1 MEVTEQMLQIIGQ
14 STPGDFAVYK
24 IQNGKLKTLLVSNDL
39 PRLSGHTPEEYE
51 ALMQD
56 DAGAIV
62 LTEDKPMVAA
72 DLLRLQQG
80 LTSCDLT
87 YRILHKVTGFTWMH
101 ARARVIGSQAGCPV
115 VLVLFLDT
123 SVIKETQEELRRT
136 SVMYEAA
143 ASTAR
148 FIIWEY
154 DTKTHRVTLQES
166 PFTRIFCKQVGISPV
181 IENAPAT
188 LAAYVFDSDRPRF
201 LKMYRDIEAGAPK
214 VSCSFWFRLNSQTAP
229 RFHQV
234 TMMTVFDDKGRPA
247 SVYGVGM
254 DMTAQQQEKEN
265 YTHMYRQLV
274 DTGLDSIGSFHLNL
288 TKNWCGH
295 GQSKYPSVL
304 KLEAEGTV
312 DGFFKAIASHI
323 PDEAKAKEFA
333 AKYTCQKALEAF
345 HQGQNHL
352 EEEFL
357 VRLSSG
363 DLQWTKAY
371 INLVQNP
378 STGDIEDVTNST
390 NITVRKKSEAVIEL
404 ITREKFDFIGIL
416 NLEQHTFEYINIQ
429 IAVPN
434 GKLHHKENSET
445 ARQYIRPLSPDQ
457 KSLEHFDQCTALPNI
472 KAHMQEQDGYTFTYQ
487 LLQPEGLII
496 KQIQYSWFDRIS
508 GEVLVAQSDITTST
522 RQEQNRLRQT
532 QAALKAA
539 EQANRAKT
547 DFVSR
552 ISHDIRTPLSAISNM
567 TEFALEDLND
577 QAKLKN
583 DLLKIRT
590 SNEFLLSLINDI
602 LDISKIDSG
611 KVEFNPE
618 PYPYQEYITRIKNMF
633 EPLCAQK
640 NIKFIIMPRLQ
651 TVGTMLAD
659 KIRINQITLNLISNA
674 IKYTPPG
681 GTVTYIS
688 HSRNL
693 PEDRMLFSF
702 EIKDNGI
709 GMSEAFLKVMFE
721 PFTQEHNNPRRPQG
735 LTGTGL
741 GLSIVKH
748 VVDQM
753 GGTLTV
759 KSKLGQGTSVICAI
773 PFPNA
778 DLLSKAAASTP
789 VQLPDTATAAS
800 SLHGRVLLVEDNKIN
815 TEIAQRILTSFGLSL
830 TPAANGLEAV
840 EFFKNS
846 PPGTFG
852 CILMDIQMPFL
863 NGYEATAAIR
873 ALRRADAK
881 TIPILAMTADAFA
894 EAVNQSRQAGMNEHV
909 TKPLNPAHLRQVLSK
924 YLG

>member
-1 MEVTEQMLQIIGQ
+1 
-14 STPGDFAVYK
+14 
-24 IQNGKLKTLLVSNDL
+24 
-39 PRLSGHTPEEYE
+39 
-51 ALMQD
+51 
-56 DAGAIV
+56 
-62 LTEDKPMVAA
+62 
-72 DLLRLQQG
+72 
-80 LTSCDLT
+80 
-87 YRILHKVTGFTWMH
+87 
-101 ARARVIGSQAGCPV
+101 
-115 VLVLFLDT
+115 
-123 SVIKETQEELRRT
+123 
-136 SVMYEAA
+136 
-143 ASTAR
+143 
-148 FIIWEY
+148 
-154 DTKTHRVTLQES
+154 
-166 PFTRIFCKQVGISPV
+166 
-181 IENAPAT
+181 
-188 LAAYVFDSDRPRF
+188 
-201 LKMYRDIEAGAPK
+201 
-214 VSCSFWFRLNSQTAP
+214 
-229 RFHQV
+229 
-234 TMMTVFDDKGRPA
+234 MMTVFDEKGRPA

-265 YTHMYRQLV
+265 YAHMYRQLV
-274 DTGLDSIGSFHLNL
+274 DSGLDSIGSFHLNL

-304 KLEAEGTV
+304 KLQAEGTV
-312 DGFFKAIASHI
+312 DGFFKTIAAHI

-345 HQGQNHL
+345 HQGQTHL

-357 VRLSSG
+357 VRMSSG
-363 DLQWTKAY
+363 DLQWTKAF

-378 STGDIEDVTNST
+378 STGDIEGVTNST
-390 NITVRKKSEAVIEL
+390 NITARKKSEAVIEL
-404 ITREKFDFIGIL
+404 ITREKFDYIGIL

-429 IAVPN
+429 IAVPD

-445 ARQYIRPLSPDQ
+445 ARQYIRPLFPDQ

-472 KAHMQEQDGYTFTYQ
+472 KAHMQEQ
-487 LLQPEGLII
+487 
-496 KQIQYSWFDRIS
+496 
-508 GEVLVAQSDITTST
+508 
-522 RQEQNRLRQT
+522 NRLRQT
-532 QAALKAA
+532 QTALKAA

-577 QAKLKN
+577 PAKLKN

-640 NIKFIIMPRLQ
+640 NIKFIIMPRPQ
-651 TVGTMLAD
+651 AVGTMLAD

-681 GTVTYIS
+681 GNVTYIS

-693 PEDRMLFSF
+693 PEGRMLFSF
-702 EIKDNGI
+702 EIKDDGI

-748 VVDQM
+748 IVDQM

-773 PFPNA
+773 TFPNA
-778 DLLSKAAASTP
+778 DLLPRAAAP
-789 VQLPDTATAAS
+789 APAQLPDTAAPAV
-800 SLHGRVLLVEDNKIN
+800 SLHGRVLLAEDNKIN
-815 TEIAQRILTSFGLSL
+815 TEIAQRILGSFGLSI

-846 PPGTFG
+846 PPGTFS

-894 EAVNQSRQAGMNEHV
+894 EAVDHSRQAGMNEHV
-909 TKPLNPAHLRQVLSK
+909 TKPLNPAHLRQVLRK